1 MTRREFVRACAG
13 AVIAI
18 GAAARTGA
26 QTPPL
31 DPQSLVGQWVGSWVN
46 AHEGKLNGK
55 YYLTIDR
62 VVGEKVFGKGEFV
75 GRTTTEFK
83 IGGTLSCNLLTFGR
97 TTLTVDGNQMRGTG
111 PDIKISLTKEK

>member
-1 MTRREFVRACAG
+1 MTRRQFVRACVG
-13 AVIAI
+13 TLIAV
-18 GAAARTGA
+18 GTAAETRA

-31 DPQSLVGQWVGSWVN
+31 DPQSLIGLWSGSWVN

-75 GRTTTEFK
+75 GRTATEFK
-83 IGGTLSCNLLTFGR
+83 IGGTLSGNQLTFGR